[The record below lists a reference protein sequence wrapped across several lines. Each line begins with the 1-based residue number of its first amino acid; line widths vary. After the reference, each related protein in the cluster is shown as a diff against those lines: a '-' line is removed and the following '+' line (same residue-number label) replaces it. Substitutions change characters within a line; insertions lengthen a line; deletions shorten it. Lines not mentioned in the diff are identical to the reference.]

1 MRILW
6 VLLSALQLQFSPLLV
21 RAASSSAVLRLD
33 AAVDALVA
41 ADARLETLFQGDTI
55 FDGVTWVH
63 RGGSGYLIFSDVPG
77 NTIEKLNPDG
87 SVSAFQ
93 NNIFAGKDPSQAY
106 QSSGSGGQKKFWM
119 LGAEGI
125 TLDREGR
132 IVYCAY
138 SDGQI
143 VRLEADGRHTILAS
157 HFGASRLNGPNDL
170 VYKSD
175 GALYFTDSRAD
186 TKRTDGEGV
195 PHKGLYVLRGGEI
208 QLLSKD
214 IDHPNGVAFSPD
226 EKYLYVTNTLLM
238 NILRFDVQAG
248 GIAGV
253 AIFFDM
259 SGEQGV
265 GAPDGIKVDRQGNVY
280 CTGPGGVW
288 IISPEGKH
296 IGTILAPTRISNLAF
311 GGEDARTL
319 YLTSFGALYRIPLK
333 VAGR

>member
-1 MRILW
+1 MRFLW
-6 VLLSALQLQFSPLLV
+6 LLLGAVHLQFSPMSV
-21 RAASSSAVLRLD
+21 RAAGASPVLRLD
-33 AAVDALVA
+33 AAVDALVP

-55 FDGVTWVH
+55 FDGATWVH
-63 RGGSGYLIFSDVPG
+63 HGGSGYLIFSDVPG
-77 NTIEKLNPDG
+77 NTIDKLNPDG
-87 SVSAFQ
+87 SVSVFQ

-125 TLDREGR
+125 TLDRQGR

-143 VRLEADGRHTILAS
+143 VRLEADGRRTILAS
-157 HFGASRLNGPNDL
+157 HLGASRLNGPNDL

-195 PHKGLYVLRGGEI
+195 PHKGLYMLRAGEV

-214 IDHPNGVAFSPD
+214 IDHPNGVALSPD
-226 EKYLYVTNTLLM
+226 EKYLYVSNTLLM
-238 NILRFDVQAG
+238 NILRFDIQAG
-248 GIAGV
+248 GIASV
-253 AIFFDM
+253 TVFFDM
-259 SGEQGV
+259 SDAKGV
-265 GAPDGIKVDRQGNVY
+265 GAPDGIKVDQRGNVY

-296 IGTILAPTRISNLAF
+296 IGTILTPTRISNLAF
-311 GGEDARTL
+311 GDADARTL

>member
-6 VLLSALQLQFSPLLV
+6 LLLGALHLQFSPLLV
-21 RAASSSAVLRLD
+21 RAASSSPVLRLD
-33 AAVDALVA
+33 SAVDALVA
-41 ADARLETLFQGDTI
+41 ADARLETLFQSDTI
-55 FDGVTWVH
+55 FDGATWVH
-63 RGGSGYLIFSDVPG
+63 HGGSGYLIFSDVPG
-77 NTIEKLNPDG
+77 NTIDKLNPDG
-87 SVSAFQ
+87 SVSVFQ

-106 QSSGSGGQKKFWM
+106 QSSGAGGQKKFWM

-125 TLDREGR
+125 TLDRQGR

-143 VRLEADGRHTILAS
+143 VRLEADGRRTILAS
-157 HFGASRLNGPNDL
+157 RLGADRLNGPNDL

-175 GALYFTDSRAD
+175 GALYFTDTRAD
-186 TKRTDGEGV
+186 TRRTDGEGV
-195 PHKGLYVLRGGEI
+195 PHKGLYMLRAGEV

-226 EKYLYVTNTLLM
+226 EKYLYVSNTLLM

-248 GIAGV
+248 GITGV
-253 AIFFDM
+253 AVFFDM
-259 SGEQGV
+259 SDAKGV
-265 GAPDGIKVDRQGNVY
+265 GAPDGIKVDRRGNVY

-288 IISPEGKH
+288 IISSEGRH
-296 IGTILAPTRISNLAF
+296 IGTILTPTRISNLAF
-311 GGEDARTL
+311 GEEDARTL